1 MIKNVINIS
10 DLSFG
15 GKAYGLNK
23 LNNLNVSVPSAYGID
38 QESIN
43 AILKGEEAA
52 LAQLIDILLSFD
64 KGTTFAIRSSAA
76 NEDGTEKSFAGMYES
91 VLNVPNEIIS
101 VVEAINRVNN
111 SASSNR
117 IASYNKE
124 KSEMNIVL
132 QEMVNPKVAGV
143 CFTDAID
150 IDGSDSIYIEYVDGI
165 GEALVSGKKTAKYV
179 VVSLDDYSY
188 RCEDE
193 SVRDL
198 FKDLVENLKQIRTAT
213 KEALDVEWCIT
224 EDGKAYFVQARPIT
238 KQIIIREKLA
248 TGAVASPGYC
258 NGQIYIIDEDL
269 EDDELEAK
277 INNFPEGAILL
288 AKTTDTNYV
297 PAMRKA
303 SGIITTE
310 GSVLSHAA
318 IIAREFGIPCITG
331 YKDAFNLFEEGH
343 NITIDTNNQTLVYDG
358 EKTTFGSGKEIN
370 LLELYNFENIIEETI
385 DDHMVLVEAVNDEF
399 GIHIDEDLDQEHIDN
414 IVVAI
419 RKKYKKDP
427 VILADQKYLWYTEF
441 KRYKNFPGFDDYC
454 EEVKYIC
461 NNFQYDE
468 LDGFVN
474 RALADVQ
481 NVFES
486 AKTEYAQAYAGE
498 YAQAIHF
505 LINLYMCNGCAMRAI
520 YNHIAENNLSSVQ
533 MVLTTDT
540 LQSRFLKKIEGI
552 RGSIWQ
558 VFIDNEWSSDEYY
571 DDREERI
578 AKAINYQ
585 EDPDDSIDVFYS
597 KLKCPTR
604 DLKKRVRL

>member
-23 LNNLNVSVPSAYGID
+23 LNNLNVSVPVAYGID

-43 AILKGEEAA
+43 AILKGEETA

-64 KGTTFAIRSSAA
+64 KDTTFAIRSSAA
-76 NEDGTEKSFAGMYES
+76 NEDGSENSFAGMYES
-91 VLNVPNEIIS
+91 VLSVPNEIIS
-101 VVEAINRVNN
+101 IVGAIHRVNN
-111 SASSNR
+111 SALSER
-117 IASYNKE
+117 ITAYNKE

-132 QEMVNPKVAGV
+132 QEMVNPKIAGV

-179 VVSLDDYSY
+179 VISLDDYSY

-198 FKDLVENLKQIRTAT
+198 FKDLVENLKQIRAAT
-213 KEALDVEWCIT
+213 KEKLDMEWCIT

-269 EDDELEAK
+269 EDDELEARIK
-277 INNFPEGAILL
+277 NFPEGAILL

-343 NITIDTNNQTLVYDG
+343 NITIDTNNQSIVYDG

-385 DDHMVLVEAVNDEF
+385 DDSMVLVEAVNDEF
-399 GIHIDEDLDQEHIDN
+399 GIHIDEDLDQEQIDN

-427 VILADQKYLWYTEF
+427 VVLADQKYLWYTEF
-441 KRYKNFPGFDDYC
+441 ERYKNFPGFDDYC
-454 EEVKYIC
+454 AEAKSIC
-461 NNFQYDE
+461 SSFQYDE

-474 RALADVQ
+474 KVLADVQ
-481 NVFES
+481 NVFEL
-486 AKTEYAQAYAGE
+486 AKTEYDSAYAGE
-498 YAQAIHF
+498 YAQAMHF
-505 LINLYMCNGCAMRAI
+505 LINLYMCNGCAMRAT
-520 YNHIAENNLSSVQ
+520 YDYIAENNLSSVQ
-533 MVLTTDT
+533 TVLATDT
-540 LQSRFLKKIEGI
+540 PQSRFLKKIEEI

-558 VFIDNEWSSDEYY
+558 VFTDNKWSSDEYY

-585 EDPDDSIDVFYS
+585 ENPDDSIDVFYS
-597 KLKCPTR
+597 NLKCPMR
-604 DLKKRVRL
+604 AIKKK